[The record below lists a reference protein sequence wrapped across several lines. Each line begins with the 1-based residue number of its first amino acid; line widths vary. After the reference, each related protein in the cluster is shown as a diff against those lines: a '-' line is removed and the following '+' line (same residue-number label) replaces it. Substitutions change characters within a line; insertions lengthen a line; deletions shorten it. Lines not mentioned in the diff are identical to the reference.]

1 MLIPHWK
8 KRQTPRWRLALRE
21 LWLMATRALG
31 ACRSWFLRR
40 RLQSETRSL
49 LQSANAESLLDAFNL
64 HLALLQ
70 RLTQAQE
77 KLAGIQ
83 RPSPADSAEMTID
96 EFTPEPEADES
107 TGLDAVEAEA
117 EAEEE
122 APDGGR
128 QHSGVESF

>member
-1 MLIPHWK
+1 
-8 KRQTPRWRLALRE
+8 
-21 LWLMATRALG
+21 
-31 ACRSWFLRR
+31 
-40 RLQSETRSL
+40 
-49 LQSANAESLLDAFNL
+49 
-64 HLALLQ
+64 
-70 RLTQAQE
+70 
-77 KLAGIQ
+77 
-83 RPSPADSAEMTID
+83 MTID